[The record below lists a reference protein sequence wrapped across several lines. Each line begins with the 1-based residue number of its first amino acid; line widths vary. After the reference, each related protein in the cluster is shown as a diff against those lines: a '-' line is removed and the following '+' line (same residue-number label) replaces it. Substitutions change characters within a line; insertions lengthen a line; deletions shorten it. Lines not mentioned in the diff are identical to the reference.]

1 MASYKGCN
9 PLFAKCKTNEFTDSK
24 NVSATPKQ
32 IGKLIDITI
41 KPNYKEATLYADD
54 DIAEQIKEF
63 DSADITLGV
72 DEMDLD
78 AFTEMFGHTSQNVKD
93 LADGKIITEKGD
105 TPANF
110 GTHGHIYA
118 ISKNNVTT
126 FVACMLHRVKF
137 EQPEEKVTTKGE
149 TITFNTPSITGKA
162 YKDED
167 GCWRTRVFNIKTL
180 EKAKEILNKLI
191 TRAESTL
198 IATSSTNGD
207 TTINAENQGG

>member
-1 MASYKGCN
+1 MASYKGCS
-9 PLFAKCKTNEFTDSK
+9 PLFAKCKSNEFTDSK
-24 NVSATPKQ
+24 NVSDTPKQ

-54 DIAEQIKEF
+54 DIAEQIREF

-72 DEMDLD
+72 DEMGLD
-78 AFTEMFGHTSQNVKD
+78 AFTDMFGHTSKSVKD
-93 LADGKIITEKGD
+93 LADAKIITEKGD

-180 EKAKEILNKLI
+180 EEAKEILNKLI

-198 IATSSTNGD
+198 IATSSTDGD
-207 TTINAENQGG
+207 TTIDAENQGG